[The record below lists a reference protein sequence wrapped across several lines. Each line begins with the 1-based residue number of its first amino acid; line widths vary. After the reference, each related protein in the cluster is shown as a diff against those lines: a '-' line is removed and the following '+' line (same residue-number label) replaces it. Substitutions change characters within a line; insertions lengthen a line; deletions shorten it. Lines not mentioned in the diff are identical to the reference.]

1 MPDAVRGINK
11 LWAIWADGWVDD
23 RSNIFMMKNEIV
35 NKDTQQF
42 ENYQRQLFK
51 WSVVGFSIFIFVF
64 LITLFKH
71 LLGFDAQVASYNF
84 DFNIYFVFPLTLLS
98 IIILFFTGGLTVIY
112 WKRLLNI
119 KRKTATLFFAF
130 SVLFYVVFTL
140 INAMRH

>member
-1 MPDAVRGINK
+1 
-11 LWAIWADGWVDD
+11 
-23 RSNIFMMKNEIV
+23 MKNEIV
-35 NKDTQQF
+35 NNDTKQF

-51 WSVVGFSIFIFVF
+51 WSVVGFSIFVFVF

-84 DFNIYFVFPLTLLS
+84 AFNIYFVFPLTLLS

-140 INAMRH
+140 ISVMRH